1 MAEFCGAFPVLPG
14 KANNVRVFAAE
25 CMTRQG
31 EFADSLDRAG
41 VARELWFLS
50 ADNTVLYVFLEAGDV
65 AAAFS
70 QIATSSDPFDEWQR
84 QQILDI
90 SGVDM
95 TQPGPPPSEKI
106 LDVTT

>member
-14 KANNVRVFAAE
+14 KANHVRVFAAD
-25 CMTRQG
+25 CMTRQV
-31 EFADSLDRAG
+31 EFAASLERAG
-41 VARELWFLS
+41 VKRELWFLS
-50 ADNTVLYVFLEAGDV
+50 PDDTVLYVFLEADDV

-70 QIATSSDPFDEWQR
+70 QIATSSDIFDEWQR
-84 QQILDI
+84 EQIFDI

-95 TQPGPPPSEKI
+95 TQPGPPPPEKI